1 VKPTLVLMAAG
12 IGSRFRDGVKQLAEV
27 GPRGERL
34 LDFAIFD
41 ARRAGFGRVVF
52 IVRDEHQEEFRAL
65 GRRMSLGSDAVI
77 AVQRLDDLPAG
88 FAPGVRTKPWGTG
101 HAVLAARGH
110 IDGPF
115 TVLNADDFYGTD
127 AYRAAAEAC
136 VAAKDGITTI
146 IGMRL
151 DRTLSPHGAVTRG
164 VCDTEGDR
172 VVRLEEVQEIA
183 RHNGKIAGKS
193 GGRRREF
200 SGREVVSMNFWVFP
214 AGVVEHLDRHFRS
227 FLKNEGADH
236 SAEFRLPDTVNALIE
251 SGHARVQAVDTPG
264 PWFGLTF
271 ADDRPEVVSGLA
283 DLTNRGVY
291 PSPLWP

>member
-1 VKPTLVLMAAG
+1 MAAG

-65 GRRMSLGSDAVI
+65 GHRMGLGSDAVI
-77 AVQRLDDLPAG
+77 AVQRLDDVPAG
-88 FAPGVRTKPWGTG
+88 FAPGARNKPWGTG
-101 HAVLAARGH
+101 QAVLAAQGH
-110 IDGPF
+110 LDGPF
-115 TVLNADDFYGTD
+115 TVVNADDFYGTE
-127 AYRAAAEAC
+127 AYRAAADAC
-136 VAAKDGITTI
+136 TAAKNGITTI
-146 IGMRL
+146 VGMRL
-151 DRTLSPHGAVTRG
+151 DRTLSPNGAVTRG

-183 RHNGKIAGKS
+183 RDGSRIVGKS
-193 GGRRREF
+193 GHKRREF
-200 SGREVVSMNFWVFP
+200 SGREIVSMNFWVFP
-214 AGVVEHLDRHFRS
+214 AGMVKHLDQHFKA
-227 FLKNEGADH
+227 FLANAGADH

-251 SGHARVQAVDTPG
+251 SGDARVQALDTPG

-271 ADDRPEVVSGLA
+271 AADRPEVVSGLA
-283 DLTNRGVY
+283 DLTERGVY

>member
-1 VKPTLVLMAAG
+1 MAAG

-52 IVRDEHQEEFRAL
+52 IVRDEHEEEFRAL
-65 GRRMSLGSDAVI
+65 GHRMRLGSDALI

-88 FAPGVRTKPWGTG
+88 LAPGARTKPWGTG
-101 HAVLAARGH
+101 QAVLAARAH
-110 IDGPF
+110 LDGPF
-115 TVLNADDFYGTD
+115 TVVNADDFYGTD
-127 AYRAAAEAC
+127 AYRAAADAC
-136 VAAKDGITTI
+136 VAAKGGITTI
-146 IGMRL
+146 VGMRL

-183 RHNGKIAGKS
+183 RHEGLIAGKS
-193 GGRRREF
+193 GSRRREF
-200 SGREVVSMNFWVFP
+200 SGREIVSMNFWVFP
-214 AGVVEHLDRHFRS
+214 AGMVDHLHRHFGK
-227 FLKNEGADH
+227 FLENEGTDH
-236 SAEFRLPDTVNALIE
+236 NAEFRLPDTVNALIE
-251 SGHARVQAVDTPG
+251 SGDAHVRAVDTPG

-271 ADDRPEVVSGLA
+271 ADDRPEVVAGLA
-283 DLTNRGVY
+283 DLTRRGTY

>member
-1 VKPTLVLMAAG
+1 MAAG
-12 IGSRFRDGVKQLAEV
+12 IGSRFGEGVKQLAEV

-41 ARRAGFGRVVF
+41 ARRAGFGRVIF

-65 GRRMSLGSDAVI
+65 GQRMGLGSDALI

-88 FAPGVRTKPWGTG
+88 FAPGARTKPWGTG
-101 HAVLAARGH
+101 QAVLAAQAH
-110 IDGPF
+110 LDGPF
-115 TVLNADDFYGTD
+115 TVVNADDFYGVD

-136 VAAKDGITTI
+136 KAAKNGVTTI
-146 IGMRL
+146 VGMRL

-183 RHNGKIAGKS
+183 RH
-193 GGRRREF
+193 GGRIVGKAGGKRREF
-200 SGREVVSMNFWVFP
+200 SGREIVSMNFWVFP
-214 AGVVEHLDRHFRS
+214 AGMVDHLRRHFVA
-227 FLKNEGADH
+227 FLENEGADH
-236 SAEFRLPDTVNALIE
+236 GAEFRLPDTVNALIE
-251 SGHARVQAVDTPG
+251 SGDARVQAVDTPG

-271 ADDRPEVVSGLA
+271 AADRPQVVSGLA
-283 DLTNRGVY
+283 DLAQRGVY